1 MSADEVCFQRDVVED
16 YVLQDLFKVTKLH
29 LLDLRV
35 KLLLKEDL
43 ILSPYENMF
52 TKTACIIACYEL
64 DFSLHIL
71 QHEQL

>member
-16 YVLQDLFKVTKLH
+16 YVLQDLFKVTKSH

-52 TKTACIIACYEL
+52 TKQPA
-64 DFSLHIL
+64 
-71 QHEQL
+71 

>member
-1 MSADEVCFQRDVVED
+1 MSADEVCFQRDVVKD
-16 YVLQDLFKVTKLH
+16 YVLQDLFEVTKSH

-52 TKTACIIACYEL
+52 TKTA
-64 DFSLHIL
+64 
-71 QHEQL
+71 